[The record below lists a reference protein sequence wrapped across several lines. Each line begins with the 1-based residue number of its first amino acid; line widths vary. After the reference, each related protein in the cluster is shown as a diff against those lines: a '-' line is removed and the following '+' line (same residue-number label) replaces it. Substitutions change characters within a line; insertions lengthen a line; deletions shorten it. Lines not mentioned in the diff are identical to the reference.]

1 MLLQLTMIA
10 RTVINQLTIN
20 SQGVCYITQTDVI
33 SNRIN
38 FVAWEFSKEQVGEV
52 SPVPALDID
61 SNVITNS
68 HRRG

>member
-20 SQGVCYITQTDVI
+20 SQGVCYIIQTDVI

-38 FVAWEFSKEQVGEV
+38 FVA
-52 SPVPALDID
+52 
-61 SNVITNS
+61 
-68 HRRG
+68 